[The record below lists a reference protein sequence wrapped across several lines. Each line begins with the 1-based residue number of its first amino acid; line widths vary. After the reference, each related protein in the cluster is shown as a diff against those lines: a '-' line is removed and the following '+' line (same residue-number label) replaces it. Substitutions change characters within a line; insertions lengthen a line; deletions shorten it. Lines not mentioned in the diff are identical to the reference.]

1 MQKLLRISFNKF
13 VFSITPIL
21 AWFLVGI
28 IIDSKMSNVFLLT
41 YPIQF
46 IYQVLLSIFATG
58 ANINETKDHQK
69 GAAFSGFVLG
79 AVIGGIIF
87 FLISCN
93 LDLYISFMNMEYDI
107 YKEFALFSVIS
118 LYISLVFGMLME
130 KLYFADKTKYAN
142 NLMVIFNMIY
152 LITLVGTALLTHD
165 KTLIVIMSLLSL
177 TVFTFYSG
185 IRTFKNFRFKLNV
198 HLYKW
203 FRYES
208 YDALDS
214 CLMFLIYLFGLSHS
228 TGYGI
233 QYIMAINYSSLITD
247 AQWDSYDAVSTV
259 AKIDISN
266 RKFNLKKSV
275 NNSYKLL
282 AILLFSSF
290 IMFVATIRFYEI
302 DMVIFLIFLAAELYY
317 FLAYPFIAVKAC
329 YLQIEWSPFVTT
341 SNKIT
346 ASIIRFL
353 STFLNTPFCLCI
365 GQAVSCTYHLIG
377 YGILYKRVGRN
388 KKILRQKCKPA
399 Y

>member
-214 CLMFLIYLFGLSHS
+214 CLMFL
-228 TGYGI
+228 
-233 QYIMAINYSSLITD
+233 
-247 AQWDSYDAVSTV
+247 
-259 AKIDISN
+259 
-266 RKFNLKKSV
+266 
-275 NNSYKLL
+275 
-282 AILLFSSF
+282 
-290 IMFVATIRFYEI
+290 
-302 DMVIFLIFLAAELYY
+302 
-317 FLAYPFIAVKAC
+317 
-329 YLQIEWSPFVTT
+329 
-341 SNKIT
+341 
-346 ASIIRFL
+346 
-353 STFLNTPFCLCI
+353 
-365 GQAVSCTYHLIG
+365 
-377 YGILYKRVGRN
+377 
-388 KKILRQKCKPA
+388 
-399 Y
+399 